1 MTRQTVLPDIRNN
14 VPQPRNRRPA
24 LAIGIVGNRDWDRA
38 SMEENSTTAIS
49 AEESLTLLCNP
60 NADDGAEAAFT
71 RALQCIDA
79 AKRSIEIHM
88 FVWRNDAIGNEI
100 GKAVLR
106 AADRGVKISLKKDR
120 GAIMY
125 ERIEA
130 NRKSFFHT
138 KLPLSTRL
146 KYAAFRPTFPN
157 TLVCDEF
164 RHELGDAVRDH
175 PQVELEWVDRT
186 HSKYYLFD
194 EEILITG
201 SVNIE
206 DRHRE
211 CHDYMVEVRG
221 ADLIRRLR
229 RRLSREASYRAERPI
244 DFLVNRRQAPQS
256 AFEIKNRLMRFI
268 AEAKHAIYVEMA
280 CIGDP
285 DISQRLIAATRHGVR
300 VTVLFSRQAN
310 IGNDINYRALRELY
324 DSAEIRVHLS
334 DKMVHSKMMLFD
346 WKVAVLGSA
355 NLSVF
360 SMQTADE
367 LSVSVHSQPVFLKAL
382 NAEVKR
388 RLGAC
393 RTFFERGCEKI
404 E

>member
-1 MTRQTVLPDIRNN
+1 
-14 VPQPRNRRPA
+14 
-24 LAIGIVGNRDWDRA
+24 
-38 SMEENSTTAIS
+38 MEEITPTETS
-49 AEESLTLLCNP
+49 AGESLTLLCDP
-60 NADDGAEAAFT
+60 GADDGADATFT
-71 RALQCIDA
+71 RVLQCIDA

-106 AADRGVKISLKKDR
+106 AADRGVKIDIKKDR

-125 ERIEA
+125 ERIEM

-157 TLVCDEF
+157 TFVRDEF
-164 RHELGDAVRDH
+164 RHELGDAIRDH
-175 PQVELEWVDRT
+175 PRVDLEWVNHT
-186 HSKYYLFD
+186 HTKCYLFD

-206 DRHRE
+206 DRHRKY
-211 CHDYMVEVRG
+211 HDYMVEIAC
-221 ADLIRRLR
+221 ADLVRRFR
-229 RRLSREASYRAERPI
+229 QRHARKSSYRAERPI
-244 DFLVNRRQAPQS
+244 DFLVNRRDAPQP
-256 AFEIKNRLMRFI
+256 AFEIKNQFMRFI

-280 CIGDP
+280 YIGDP

-300 VTVLFSRQAN
+300 VTVLFSRRAN

-334 DKMVHSKMMLFD
+334 DKMLHSKLMLFD
-346 WKVAVLGSA
+346 WKTAVLGSA

-360 SMQTADE
+360 SMQKAEE
-367 LSVSVHSQPVFLKAL
+367 LSVSVHSQPCFLKSL

-388 RLGAC
+388 RLAASERIESVKPLKKYS
-393 RTFFERGCEKI
+393 RTLAALQQLHQKLT
-404 E
+404 